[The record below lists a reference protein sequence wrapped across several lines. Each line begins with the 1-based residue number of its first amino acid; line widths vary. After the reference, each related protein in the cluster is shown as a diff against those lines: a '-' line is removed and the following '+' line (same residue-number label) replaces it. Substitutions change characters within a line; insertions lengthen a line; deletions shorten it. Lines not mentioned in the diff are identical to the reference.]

1 VGAIVTRSVT
11 IAPRHGS
18 PTPRLAESPS
28 GVVWSTGWPN
38 PGVEAFVED
47 ELPRLASMGAPLIAS
62 LAGGSLEE
70 YVRLAGLLQAR
81 PGVVALE
88 TQLSGPDEE
97 LHRPVLGAQPERA
110 AEIVGAVA
118 RASMIPV
125 FAKIPALAPDVV
137 EVAHACVRAGATG
150 VTLLDAVP
158 ALAVAVAERRP
169 ALGDVTGWLS
179 GPAIRPIALRAIHE
193 VARALPEVPI
203 LGCGGVR
210 SGEDAAEMLLAGATA
225 VQVGT
230 ATIVEP
236 SAPVRIAA
244 ELLRFL
250 EGQGLRSVVEL
261 RGGLRLPVAPAS
273 VTGEGASA

>member
-1 VGAIVTRSVT
+1 
-11 IAPRHGS
+11 
-18 PTPRLAESPS
+18 
-28 GVVWSTGWPN
+28 
-38 PGVEAFVED
+38 
-47 ELPRLASMGAPLIAS
+47 
-62 LAGGSLEE
+62 
-70 YVRLAGLLQAR
+70 VRLAGLLQAR

-210 SGEDAAEMLLAGATA
+210 SGEDAAEMLLAGAIA